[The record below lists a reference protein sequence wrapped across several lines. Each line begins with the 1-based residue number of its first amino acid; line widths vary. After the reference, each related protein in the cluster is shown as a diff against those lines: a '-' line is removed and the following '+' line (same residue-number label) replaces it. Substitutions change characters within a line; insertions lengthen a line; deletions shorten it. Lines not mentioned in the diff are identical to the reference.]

1 MTRQRAIVIGSGI
14 GGIACAIRLQSL
26 GFDTQIVEQLGD
38 VGGRAYVRRVDGFV
52 FDMGPTVLTVPH
64 FIEELFSLERDAAML
79 DQPDFPPSVL
89 AEGSRIVSGASGGPN
104 TQRYVDIVPI
114 LPFYRIYFDDG
125 SFFDYDADPVNVRAQ
140 IARLAPE
147 DLDGYERFHEA
158 ARAIFERGFLEL
170 GYTYFGSLGSM
181 VGVLPDLLKLGAIQ
195 PLFSLISKFFK
206 SDKMRQVFSF
216 EPLLIGGNP
225 LKVPAI
231 YAMIHFVEK
240 TWGVHFAVGGT
251 GALVAA
257 MVRKF
262 EELGGSVRLNAKVDR
277 IEVEKRGRKRVA
289 TGVTLANGETLA
301 ADLVVSNAD
310 YATTYLKLVDK
321 AHRRINRDALVKF
334 RKQSMSLM
342 VIYFGYRM
350 QDGDPDLRHHNII
363 LGPRYEELLTDIF
376 ERKILA
382 DDFSQYLHI
391 PTITDPSLSP
401 AGHHAA
407 YTLIPVPNNDSD
419 IDWDAVGEGFAET
432 VLTFLDERG
441 YIPGLRER
449 IVHRSF
455 VTPDYFEEVLGSH
468 LGNGFGVEPRMTQ
481 TAFFR
486 PHNRSEDVANLYLV
500 GQGTQPGGG
509 TPSVMMSAKMTAREI
524 ARDFAIDPRIVGGVP
539 AEVGDDRP
547 LAMGLAEVWTVRPG
561 MRATR
566 LLASA
571 RQADTWTAKA
581 LAAGQRAT
589 TPAAAQPRMASTKAS
604 SRMRRIGLQ
613 CRHRRS

>member
-486 PHNRSEDVANLYLV
+486 PHNRSEDVTNLYLV

-547 LAMGLAEVWTVRPG
+547 LAMGLAEV
-561 MRATR
+561 
-566 LLASA
+566 
-571 RQADTWTAKA
+571 
-581 LAAGQRAT
+581 
-589 TPAAAQPRMASTKAS
+589 
-604 SRMRRIGLQ
+604 
-613 CRHRRS
+613 

>member
-79 DQPDFPPSVL
+79 DEPDFPPSVL

-170 GYTYFGSLGSM
+170 GYTYFGSLGAM

-195 PLFSLISKFFK
+195 PLFSLISKYFK

-251 GALVAA
+251 GALVKA

-262 EELGGSVRLNAKVDR
+262 EELGGSVRLSAKVDR

-289 TGVTLANGETLA
+289 TGVTLASGETLA

-391 PTITDPSLSP
+391 PTITDPSLAP

-407 YTLIPVPNNDSD
+407 YTLIPVPNNQSD
-419 IDWDAVGEGFAET
+419 IDWDAVGEGFADT

-509 TPSVMMSAKMTAREI
+509 TPSVMMSAKMTVREI

-539 AEVGDDRP
+539 SDIGDDRA
-547 LAMGLAEVWTVRPG
+547 LAMGLAEV
-561 MRATR
+561 
-566 LLASA
+566 
-571 RQADTWTAKA
+571 
-581 LAAGQRAT
+581 
-589 TPAAAQPRMASTKAS
+589 
-604 SRMRRIGLQ
+604 
-613 CRHRRS
+613 